1 MNEAIRIIRDEHR
14 SMAAV
19 FSALK
24 ELARLAQD
32 PGVKPDFAAFRAM
45 IYYLDAF
52 PERMHHPKEDSHL
65 FARLL
70 DRAPEARSL
79 VEELQAEHVAGAHM
93 IRELERALLEF
104 EETAPRGAAKFAA
117 AVQAYLDFHR
127 QHMEKEE
134 KRLLPLAERSLAPED
149 WAAIAAAFRGHDDP
163 IADLREKDFRALYQR
178 IVALAPEPVGVGAP
192 WKRQNL

>member
-19 FSALK
+19 FSALR
-24 ELARLAQD
+24 ELARLARD

-52 PERMHHPKEDSHL
+52 PERMHHPKEDSQL

-70 DRAPEARSL
+70 EKAPEAGAL
-79 VEELQAEHVAGAHM
+79 VEELQAEHVAGARK
-93 IRELERALLEF
+93 IRDLERALLEF
-104 EETAPRGAAKFAA
+104 EETGPRGAAKFAA
-117 AVQAYLDFHR
+117 AVEDYLDFQW

-134 KRLLPLAERSLAPED
+134 KRVLPLAERVLAPED
-149 WAAIAAAFRGHDDP
+149 WAAIAAAFKGHDDP

-192 WKRQNL
+192 WKRQGA